1 MICKLVHVPVS
12 WFLPLCNGS
21 DTGPHRFGQEL
32 SCAQE
37 ARSPV
42 SQVFKAVSCCSLKRL
57 SDCVDRKVRKREMF
71 LNSNAVL
78 STKM

>member
-12 WFLPLCNGS
+12 WFLPLCNGNDS
-21 DTGPHRFGQEL
+21 SLHRLGQEL
-32 SCAQE
+32 SCTQE
-37 ARSPV
+37 AQSPV
-42 SQVFKAVSCCSLKRL
+42 SQGFKAVSYCSLKCL

-71 LNSNAVL
+71 LNSDAVL